1 MLNKEKKYNNIYFQI
16 MSKVKFCDDE
26 ENEELT
32 RILDD
37 LTEEDLKVV
46 DEY

>member
-1 MLNKEKKYNNIYFQI
+1 
-16 MSKVKFCDDE
+16 MSKAPFCDDE

-32 RILDD
+32 RILDS

-46 DEY
+46 DEYDLQS